1 MRFREERGNGREGRK
16 SGKKCCRHCRKRH
29 PRRHKLV
36 VSGTSATRRAFA
48 FRARTAVGA
57 GAMRIVSEAVSD
69 ARGAKRARVD
79 AADGATAST
88 PPCISVLMPCRNAM
102 PWLPDCVASVLAQE
116 GLESDGGLE
125 LIVVD
130 DSSTDGSREWLRDL
144 AAALA
149 EADAGRA
156 SDVSDAPPPFDD
168 ARSNRLDPKQGERPL
183 TRPPVES
190 RAEEEEEEKPR
201 REATRKA
208 SSPFPR
214 DRLETWEKE
223 KFAPLRV
230 LDVAAR
236 RAPGNALRVLT
247 VEAFGPSGQGLA
259 LNLAY
264 RHARAPLIGEME
276 SDDLRPPRCFLELK
290 QALEANKTW
299 DGATSRVS
307 LIGWDR
313 PGMSRWIEW
322 QNAQISP
329 HEMAT
334 GRFLEIPALRGS
346 GLFRRSAME
355 RVAAEEEEEDENG
368 GEDDEKQKQKEKA
381 EPSRPY
387 RDLWLVDGRVRD
399 CAHDGDPDY
408 ARVGRTTHRPAGWW
422 PVDADFWQRW
432 FAKGL
437 VAGKVPSAL
446 YFWRQYPAQSTR
458 THERCSL
465 ERLRKCKAHFL
476 VAKGGPARGKAV
488 QIWGTGE
495 TLAAWTRDLREAL
508 LSEWRREEKKDS
520 FGPPLFFSRSG
531 GEEERERLAAALV
544 RAVEYKPGAPV
555 SASALKKEDEASRVA
570 LETFRNLSGAGSEPP
585 REATL
590 AEPATTSESQKTSFT
605 PTRLFAFGMAKARS
619 KVARTFRGFD
629 ETSGEF
635 WFVA

>member
-1 MRFREERGNGREGRK
+1 M
-16 SGKKCCRHCRKRH
+16 
-29 PRRHKLV
+29 
-36 VSGTSATRRAFA
+36 
-48 FRARTAVGA
+48 
-57 GAMRIVSEAVSD
+57 EAS
-69 ARGAKRARVD
+69 
-79 AADGATAST
+79 
-88 PPCISVLMPCRNAM
+88 I
-102 PWLPDCVASVLAQE
+102 
-116 GLESDGGLE
+116 
-125 LIVVD
+125 
-130 DSSTDGSREWLRDL
+130 
-144 AAALA
+144 
-149 EADAGRA
+149 
-156 SDVSDAPPPFDD
+156 
-168 ARSNRLDPKQGERPL
+168 
-183 TRPPVES
+183 
-190 RAEEEEEEKPR
+190 
-201 REATRKA
+201 
-208 SSPFPR
+208 PFPP

-230 LDVAAR
+230 ADVAAR

-290 QALEANKTW
+290 QALEANETW

-313 PGMSRWIEW
+313 PGMRRWIEW

-329 HEMAT
+329 FEMAT

-355 RVAAEEEEEDENG
+355 RVAAEEEEDDENG

-399 CAHDGDPDY
+399 CAHEADPDF
-408 ARVGRTTHRPAGWW
+408 ARGGRPSSRPAGWW

-437 VAGKVPSAL
+437 VAGKVPAAL

-476 VAKGGPARGKAV
+476 VAKGGPARGAAV

-508 LSEWRREEKKDS
+508 RAEWRKETKAFPTGTPR
-520 FGPPLFFSRSG
+520 GTLLV
-531 GEEERERLAAALV
+531 GEDQAESLAAALV
-544 RAVEYKPGAPV
+544 RPVEYKPGAPV
-555 SASALKKEDEASRVA
+555 SAAALRVEDDASRGA
-570 LETFRNLSGAGSEPP
+570 LETFRNLSAAGSEPSP
-585 REATL
+585 RA
-590 AEPATTSESQKTSFT
+590 

>member
-1 MRFREERGNGREGRK
+1 MR
-16 SGKKCCRHCRKRH
+16 
-29 PRRHKLV
+29 
-36 VSGTSATRRAFA
+36 
-48 FRARTAVGA
+48 
-57 GAMRIVSEAVSD
+57 
-69 ARGAKRARVD
+69 
-79 AADGATAST
+79 
-88 PPCISVLMPCRNAM
+88 
-102 PWLPDCVASVLAQE
+102 
-116 GLESDGGLE
+116 
-125 LIVVD
+125 
-130 DSSTDGSREWLRDL
+130 
-144 AAALA
+144 
-149 EADAGRA
+149 
-156 SDVSDAPPPFDD
+156 
-168 ARSNRLDPKQGERPL
+168 
-183 TRPPVES
+183 
-190 RAEEEEEEKPR
+190 
-201 REATRKA
+201 
-208 SSPFPR
+208 
-214 DRLETWEKE
+214 
-223 KFAPLRV
+223 
-230 LDVAAR
+230 
-236 RAPGNALRVLT
+236 
-247 VEAFGPSGQGLA
+247 
-259 LNLAY
+259 
-264 RHARAPLIGEME
+264 
-276 SDDLRPPRCFLELK
+276 
-290 QALEANKTW
+290 
-299 DGATSRVS
+299 
-307 LIGWDR
+307 
-313 PGMSRWIEW
+313 RWIEW

-329 HEMAT
+329 FEMAT

-355 RVAAEEEEEDENG
+355 RVAAEEEEDDENG
-368 GEDDEKQKQKEKA
+368 GEDDEKQKQKQKEKA

-387 RDLWLVDGRVRD
+387 RDLWLVGGRVRD
-399 CAHDGDPDY
+399 CAHEADPDF
-408 ARVGRTTHRPAGWW
+408 ARGGRPSSRPAGWW

-437 VAGKVPSAL
+437 VAGKVPAAL

>member
-1 MRFREERGNGREGRK
+1 MG
-16 SGKKCCRHCRKRH
+16 
-29 PRRHKLV
+29 
-36 VSGTSATRRAFA
+36 ATHRAFA

-57 GAMRIVSEAVSD
+57 GAMRPASEAESD
-69 ARGAKRARVD
+69 APGAKRTRVD

-130 DSSTDGSREWLRDL
+130 DSSTDGSREWLRGL
-144 AAALA
+144 AAALE
-149 EADAGRA
+149 EADAERA
-156 SDVSDAPPPFDD
+156 STPLTTPPPNDE
-168 ARSNRLDPKQGERPL
+168 ARSNERGVS
-183 TRPPVES
+183 RRRHASSPPIVP
-190 RAEEEEEEKPR
+190 RVEEEEDVKTFLEK
-201 REATRKA
+201 T
-208 SSPFPR
+208 
-214 DRLETWEKE
+214 RLETWEKE

-230 LDVAAR
+230 AEVARR
-236 RAPGNALRVLT
+236 RAPGNALRVFA

-276 SDDLRPPRCFLELK
+276 SDDLRPPRCFFELK
-290 QALEANKTW
+290 RALEANEAW
-299 DGATSRVS
+299 DGATSRVR

-313 PGMSRWIEW
+313 PGMRRWIEW
-322 QNAQISP
+322 QNAQTSP
-329 HEMAT
+329 AEMAN

-346 GLFRRSAME
+346 GLFRRAAME
-355 RVAAEEEEEDENG
+355 RVAAEDDGDGDGDDGAAEGAKE
-368 GEDDEKQKQKEKA
+368 GET

-387 RDLWLVDGRVRD
+387 RDLWLVGGRVRD
-399 CAHDGDPDY
+399 CAHEADPDF
-408 ARVGRTTHRPAGWW
+408 ARGGRPSSRPAGWW

-437 VAGKVPSAL
+437 VAGKVPAAL

-476 VAKGGPARGKAV
+476 VAKGGPARGAAV

-508 LSEWRREEKKDS
+508 RAEWRKETKAFPTGTPR
-520 FGPPLFFSRSG
+520 GTLLV
-531 GEEERERLAAALV
+531 GEDQAESLAAALV
-544 RAVEYKPGAPV
+544 RPVEYKPGAPV
-555 SASALKKEDEASRVA
+555 SAAALRVEDDASRGA
-570 LETFRNLSGAGSEPP
+570 LETFRNLSAAGSETSP
-585 REATL
+585 RSPTRAESATFL
-590 AEPATTSESQKTSFT
+590 TTQTRRA

-629 ETSGEF
+629 EASGEF

>member
-1 MRFREERGNGREGRK
+1 MG
-16 SGKKCCRHCRKRH
+16 
-29 PRRHKLV
+29 
-36 VSGTSATRRAFA
+36 ATHRAFA

-57 GAMRIVSEAVSD
+57 GAMRPASEAESD
-69 ARGAKRARVD
+69 APGAKRTRVD

-130 DSSTDGSREWLRDL
+130 DSSTDGSREWLRGL
-144 AAALA
+144 AAALE
-149 EADAGRA
+149 EADAERA
-156 SDVSDAPPPFDD
+156 SSGSETPPPNDE
-168 ARSNRLDPKQGERPL
+168 ARSNERGVS
-183 TRPPVES
+183 RRRHASSPPVVP
-190 RAEEEEEEKPR
+190 RVEEEEDVKTFLEK
-201 REATRKA
+201 T
-208 SSPFPR
+208 
-214 DRLETWEKE
+214 RLETWEKE

-230 LDVAAR
+230 AEVARR
-236 RAPGNALRVLT
+236 RAPGNALRVFA

-276 SDDLRPPRCFLELK
+276 SDDLRPPRCFFELK
-290 QALEANKTW
+290 RALEANEAW
-299 DGATSRVS
+299 DGATSRVR

-313 PGMSRWIEW
+313 PGMRRWIEW
-322 QNAQISP
+322 QNAQTSP
-329 HEMAT
+329 AEMAN

-346 GLFRRSAME
+346 GLFRRAAME
-355 RVAAEEEEEDENG
+355 RVAAEDDGDGDGDDGAAEGAKE
-368 GEDDEKQKQKEKA
+368 GET

-387 RDLWLVDGRVRD
+387 RDLWLVGGRVRD
-399 CAHDGDPDY
+399 CAHEADPDF
-408 ARVGRTTHRPAGWW
+408 ARGGRPSSRPAGWW

-437 VAGKVPSAL
+437 VAGKVPAAL

-476 VAKGGPARGKAV
+476 VAKGGPARGAAV

-508 LSEWRREEKKDS
+508 RAEWRKETKAFPTGTPR
-520 FGPPLFFSRSG
+520 GTLLV
-531 GEEERERLAAALV
+531 GEDQAESLAAALV
-544 RAVEYKPGAPV
+544 RPVEYKPGAPV
-555 SASALKKEDEASRVA
+555 SAAALRVEDDASRGA
-570 LETFRNLSGAGSEPP
+570 LETFRNLSAAGSETSP
-585 REATL
+585 RSPTRAESATFL
-590 AEPATTSESQKTSFT
+590 TTQTRRA

-629 ETSGEF
+629 EASGEF

>member
-1 MRFREERGNGREGRK
+1 LG
-16 SGKKCCRHCRKRH
+16 
-29 PRRHKLV
+29 
-36 VSGTSATRRAFA
+36 ATHRAFA
-48 FRARTAVGA
+48 FRARTAVSA
-57 GAMRIVSEAVSD
+57 GAMRPASEAESD
-69 ARGAKRARVD
+69 APGAKRTRVD

-130 DSSTDGSREWLRDL
+130 DSSTDGSREWLRGL
-144 AAALA
+144 AAALE
-149 EADAGRA
+149 EADAERA
-156 SDVSDAPPPFDD
+156 STSETPPPNDE
-168 ARSNRLDPKQGERPL
+168 ARSNK
-183 TRPPVES
+183 
-190 RAEEEEEEKPR
+190 RAPR
-201 REATRKA
+201 RRRA
-208 SSPFPR
+208 SSPPVVPHVEEEDVKTFPP

-230 LDVAAR
+230 AEVARR
-236 RAPGNALRVLT
+236 RAPGNALRVFA

-276 SDDLRPPRCFLELK
+276 SDDLRPPRCFFELK
-290 QALEANKTW
+290 RALEANEAW
-299 DGATSRVS
+299 DGATSRVR

-313 PGMSRWIEW
+313 PGMRRWIEW
-322 QNAQISP
+322 QNAQTSP
-329 HEMAT
+329 AEMAN

-346 GLFRRSAME
+346 GLFRRAAME
-355 RVAAEEEEEDENG
+355 RVAAEDDGDGDGDGDDGAAEGAKE
-368 GEDDEKQKQKEKA
+368 GET

-387 RDLWLVDGRVRD
+387 RDLWLVGGRVRD
-399 CAHDGDPDY
+399 CAHEADPDF
-408 ARVGRTTHRPAGWW
+408 ARGGRPSSRPAGWW

-437 VAGKVPSAL
+437 VAGKVPAAL

-476 VAKGGPARGKAV
+476 VAKGGPARGAAV

-508 LSEWRREEKKDS
+508 RAEWRKETKAFPTGTPR
-520 FGPPLFFSRSG
+520 GTLLV
-531 GEEERERLAAALV
+531 GEDQAESLAAALV
-544 RAVEYKPGAPV
+544 RPVEYKPGAPV
-555 SASALKKEDEASRVA
+555 SAAALRVEDDASRGA
-570 LETFRNLSGAGSEPP
+570 LETFRNLSAAGSEPSP
-585 REATL
+585 RA
-590 AEPATTSESQKTSFT
+590 
-605 PTRLFAFGMAKARS
+605 PTRLFAFGLAKARS

>member
-1 MRFREERGNGREGRK
+1 MG
-16 SGKKCCRHCRKRH
+16 
-29 PRRHKLV
+29 
-36 VSGTSATRRAFA
+36 ATHRAFA

-57 GAMRIVSEAVSD
+57 GAMRPASEAESD
-69 ARGAKRARVD
+69 APGAKRTRVD

-130 DSSTDGSREWLRDL
+130 DSSTDGSREWLRGL
-144 AAALA
+144 AAALE
-149 EADAGRA
+149 EADAERA
-156 SDVSDAPPPFDD
+156 STSETPPPNDE
-168 ARSNRLDPKQGERPL
+168 ARSNK
-183 TRPPVES
+183 
-190 RAEEEEEEKPR
+190 RAPR
-201 REATRKA
+201 RRRA
-208 SSPFPR
+208 SSPPVVPHVEEEDVKTFPP

-230 LDVAAR
+230 AEVARR
-236 RAPGNALRVLT
+236 RAPGNALRVFA

-276 SDDLRPPRCFLELK
+276 SDDLRPPRCFFELK
-290 QALEANKTW
+290 RALEANEAW
-299 DGATSRVS
+299 DGATSRVR

-313 PGMSRWIEW
+313 PGMRRWIEW
-322 QNAQISP
+322 QNAQTTP
-329 HEMAT
+329 AEMAN

-346 GLFRRSAME
+346 GLFRRAAME
-355 RVAAEEEEEDENG
+355 RVAAEDDGDGDGDGDDGAAE
-368 GEDDEKQKQKEKA
+368 GEKEGET

-387 RDLWLVDGRVRD
+387 RDLWLVGGRVRD
-399 CAHDGDPDY
+399 CAHEADPDF
-408 ARVGRTTHRPAGWW
+408 ARGGRPWSRPAGWW

-437 VAGKVPSAL
+437 VAGKVPAAL

-476 VAKGGPARGKAV
+476 VAKGGPARGAAV

-508 LSEWRREEKKDS
+508 RAEWRKETKAFPTGTPR
-520 FGPPLFFSRSG
+520 GTLLV
-531 GEEERERLAAALV
+531 GEDQAESLAAALV
-544 RAVEYKPGAPV
+544 RPVEYKPGAPV
-555 SASALKKEDEASRVA
+555 SAAALRVEDEASRVA
-570 LETFRNLSGAGSEPP
+570 IETFRNLSAACSEPSREP
-585 REATL
+585 RV
-590 AEPATTSESQKTSFT
+590 AESATTTETRFA

-619 KVARTFRGFD
+619 KVAQTFRGFD
-629 ETSGEF
+629 ETSSEF

>member
-1 MRFREERGNGREGRK
+1 
-16 SGKKCCRHCRKRH
+16 
-29 PRRHKLV
+29 
-36 VSGTSATRRAFA
+36 
-48 FRARTAVGA
+48 
-57 GAMRIVSEAVSD
+57 
-69 ARGAKRARVD
+69 
-79 AADGATAST
+79 
-88 PPCISVLMPCRNAM
+88 
-102 PWLPDCVASVLAQE
+102 
-116 GLESDGGLE
+116 
-125 LIVVD
+125 
-130 DSSTDGSREWLRDL
+130 
-144 AAALA
+144 
-149 EADAGRA
+149 
-156 SDVSDAPPPFDD
+156 
-168 ARSNRLDPKQGERPL
+168 
-183 TRPPVES
+183 
-190 RAEEEEEEKPR
+190 
-201 REATRKA
+201 
-208 SSPFPR
+208 
-214 DRLETWEKE
+214 
-223 KFAPLRV
+223 
-230 LDVAAR
+230 
-236 RAPGNALRVLT
+236 
-247 VEAFGPSGQGLA
+247 
-259 LNLAY
+259 LAY

-290 QALEANKTW
+290 RALEANETW

-313 PGMSRWIEW
+313 PGMRRWIEW

-329 HEMAT
+329 FEMAT

-355 RVAAEEEEEDENG
+355 RVAAEEEEDDENG
-368 GEDDEKQKQKEKA
+368 GEDDEKQKQKQKA

>member
-1 MRFREERGNGREGRK
+1 MG
-16 SGKKCCRHCRKRH
+16 
-29 PRRHKLV
+29 
-36 VSGTSATRRAFA
+36 ATHRAFA

-57 GAMRIVSEAVSD
+57 GAMRPASEAESD
-69 ARGAKRARVD
+69 APGAKRTRVD

-130 DSSTDGSREWLRDL
+130 DSSTDGSREWLRGL
-144 AAALA
+144 AAALE
-149 EADAGRA
+149 EADAERA
-156 SDVSDAPPPFDD
+156 SSGSETPPPNDE
-168 ARSNRLDPKQGERPL
+168 ARSNERG
-183 TRPPVES
+183 VS
-190 RAEEEEEEKPR
+190 RR
-201 REATRKA
+201 RHA
-208 SSPFPR
+208 SSPPIVPR
-214 DRLETWEKE
+214 VEEEDVKTFLEKTRLETWEKE

-230 LDVAAR
+230 AEVARR
-236 RAPGNALRVLT
+236 RAPGNALRVFA

-276 SDDLRPPRCFLELK
+276 SDDLRPPRCFFELK
-290 QALEANKTW
+290 RALEANEAW
-299 DGATSRVS
+299 DCATSRVR

-313 PGMSRWIEW
+313 PGMRRWIEW
-322 QNAQISP
+322 QNAQTSP
-329 HEMAT
+329 AEMAN

-346 GLFRRSAME
+346 GLFRRAAME
-355 RVAAEEEEEDENG
+355 RVAAEDDGDGDGDGDDGAAEGAKE
-368 GEDDEKQKQKEKA
+368 GET

-387 RDLWLVDGRVRD
+387 RDLWLVGGRVRD
-399 CAHDGDPDY
+399 CAHEADPDF
-408 ARVGRTTHRPAGWW
+408 ARGGRPSSRPAGWW

-437 VAGKVPSAL
+437 VAGKVPAAL

-476 VAKGGPARGKAV
+476 VAKGGPARGAAV

-508 LSEWRREEKKDS
+508 RAEWRKETKAFPTGTPR
-520 FGPPLFFSRSG
+520 GTLLV
-531 GEEERERLAAALV
+531 GEDQAESLAAALV
-544 RAVEYKPGAPV
+544 RPVEYKPGAPV
-555 SASALKKEDEASRVA
+555 SAAALRVEDDASRGA
-570 LETFRNLSGAGSEPP
+570 LETFRNLSAAGSETSP
-585 REATL
+585 RSPTRAESATFL
-590 AEPATTSESQKTSFT
+590 TTQTRRA

-629 ETSGEF
+629 EASGEF

>member
-1 MRFREERGNGREGRK
+1 LG
-16 SGKKCCRHCRKRH
+16 
-29 PRRHKLV
+29 
-36 VSGTSATRRAFA
+36 ATHRAFA

-57 GAMRIVSEAVSD
+57 GAMRPASEAESD
-69 ARGAKRARVD
+69 APGAKRTRVD

-130 DSSTDGSREWLRDL
+130 DSSTDGSREWLRGL
-144 AAALA
+144 AAALE
-149 EADAGRA
+149 EADAERA
-156 SDVSDAPPPFDD
+156 SSGSETPPPNDE
-168 ARSNRLDPKQGERPL
+168 ARSNERGVS
-183 TRPPVES
+183 RRRHASSPPVVP
-190 RAEEEEEEKPR
+190 RVEEEEDVKTFLEK
-201 REATRKA
+201 T
-208 SSPFPR
+208 
-214 DRLETWEKE
+214 RLETWEKE

-230 LDVAAR
+230 AEVARR
-236 RAPGNALRVLT
+236 RAPGNALRVFA

-276 SDDLRPPRCFLELK
+276 SDDLRPPRCFFELK
-290 QALEANKTW
+290 RALEANEAW
-299 DGATSRVS
+299 DGATSRVR

-322 QNAQISP
+322 QNAQTSP
-329 HEMAT
+329 AEMAN

-346 GLFRRSAME
+346 GLFRRAAME
-355 RVAAEEEEEDENG
+355 RVAAEDDGDGDGDDGAAEGAKE
-368 GEDDEKQKQKEKA
+368 GET

-387 RDLWLVDGRVRD
+387 RDLWLVGGRVRD
-399 CAHDGDPDY
+399 CAHEADPDF
-408 ARVGRTTHRPAGWW
+408 ARGGRPSSRPAGWW

-437 VAGKVPSAL
+437 VAGKVPAAL

-476 VAKGGPARGKAV
+476 VAKGGPARGAAV

-508 LSEWRREEKKDS
+508 RAEWRKETKAFPTGTPR
-520 FGPPLFFSRSG
+520 GTLLV
-531 GEEERERLAAALV
+531 GEDQAESLAAALV
-544 RAVEYKPGAPV
+544 RPVEYKPGAPV
-555 SASALKKEDEASRVA
+555 SAAALRVEDDASRGA
-570 LETFRNLSGAGSEPP
+570 LETFRNLSAAGSETSP
-585 REATL
+585 RSPTRAESATFL
-590 AEPATTSESQKTSFT
+590 TTQTRRA

-629 ETSGEF
+629 EASGEF

>member
-1 MRFREERGNGREGRK
+1 LG
-16 SGKKCCRHCRKRH
+16 
-29 PRRHKLV
+29 
-36 VSGTSATRRAFA
+36 ATHRAFA

-57 GAMRIVSEAVSD
+57 GAMRPASEAESD
-69 ARGAKRARVD
+69 APGAKRTRVD

-130 DSSTDGSREWLRDL
+130 DSSTDGSREWLRGL
-144 AAALA
+144 AAALE
-149 EADAGRA
+149 EADAERA
-156 SDVSDAPPPFDD
+156 SSGSETPPPNDE
-168 ARSNRLDPKQGERPL
+168 ARSNERGVS
-183 TRPPVES
+183 RRRHASSPPIVP
-190 RAEEEEEEKPR
+190 RVEEEEDVKTFLEK
-201 REATRKA
+201 T
-208 SSPFPR
+208 
-214 DRLETWEKE
+214 RLETWEKE

-230 LDVAAR
+230 AEVARR
-236 RAPGNALRVLT
+236 RAPGNALRVFA

-276 SDDLRPPRCFLELK
+276 SDDLRPPRCFFELK
-290 QALEANKTW
+290 RALEANEAW
-299 DGATSRVS
+299 DGATSRVR

-313 PGMSRWIEW
+313 PGMRRWIEW
-322 QNAQISP
+322 QNAQTSP
-329 HEMAT
+329 AEMAN

-346 GLFRRSAME
+346 GLFRRAAME
-355 RVAAEEEEEDENG
+355 RVAAEDGDDGAAEGAKE
-368 GEDDEKQKQKEKA
+368 GET

-387 RDLWLVDGRVRD
+387 RDLWLVGGRVRD
-399 CAHDGDPDY
+399 CAHEADPDF
-408 ARVGRTTHRPAGWW
+408 ARGGRPSSRPAGWW

-437 VAGKVPSAL
+437 VAGKVPAAL

-476 VAKGGPARGKAV
+476 VAKGGPARGAAV

-508 LSEWRREEKKDS
+508 RAEWRKETKAFPTGTPR
-520 FGPPLFFSRSG
+520 GTLLV
-531 GEEERERLAAALV
+531 GEDQAESLAAALV
-544 RAVEYKPGAPV
+544 RPVEYKPGAPV
-555 SASALKKEDEASRVA
+555 SAAALRVEDDASRGA
-570 LETFRNLSGAGSEPP
+570 LETFRNLSAAGSETSP
-585 REATL
+585 RSPTRAESATFL
-590 AEPATTSESQKTSFT
+590 TTQTRRA

-629 ETSGEF
+629 EASGEF

>member
-1 MRFREERGNGREGRK
+1 M
-16 SGKKCCRHCRKRH
+16 
-29 PRRHKLV
+29 
-36 VSGTSATRRAFA
+36 
-48 FRARTAVGA
+48 
-57 GAMRIVSEAVSD
+57 
-69 ARGAKRARVD
+69 D
-79 AADGATAST
+79 AADRATAST
-88 PPCISVLMPCRNAM
+88 PCISVLMPCRNAM
-102 PWLPDCVASVLAQE
+102 PWLPDCVASILAQE

-130 DSSTDGSREWLRDL
+130 DSSTDGSREWLRGL
-144 AAALA
+144 AVALA
-149 EADAGRA
+149 EADAGA
-156 SDVSDAPPPFDD
+156 STSDARPQPAD
-168 ARSNRLDPKQGERPL
+168 ARSDERGAPH
-183 TRPPVES
+183 RRRASSPPVE
-190 RAEEEEEEKPR
+190 RVEEAES
-201 REATRKA
+201 A
-208 SSPFPR
+208 SMEGSIPFPP

-230 LDVAAR
+230 AEVARR
-236 RAPGNALRVLT
+236 RAPGNALRVLA

-276 SDDLRPPRCFLELK
+276 SDDLRPPRCFFELK
-290 QALEANKTW
+290 RALEANKEW
-299 DGATSRVS
+299 DGATSCVR

-313 PGMSRWIEW
+313 PGMKRWIEW
-322 QNAQISP
+322 QNAQMSP
-329 HEMAT
+329 AEMAN

-355 RVAAEEEEEDENG
+355 RVAAEDDDDERRRGREEGDGENAKRG
-368 GEDDEKQKQKEKA
+368 DDEKETPPGPA
-381 EPSRPY
+381 RPY

-399 CAHDGDPDY
+399 CAHEADPDY
-408 ARVGRTTHRPAGWW
+408 ARGSRKTRRPAGWW

-437 VAGKVPSAL
+437 VAGKVAPAL

-476 VAKGGPARGKAV
+476 VAKGGPARGAAV

-508 LSEWRREEKKDS
+508 RAEWRKEET
-520 FGPPLFFSRSG
+520 FFSV
-531 GEEERERLAAALV
+531 GEEETERAAAALV
-544 RAVEYKPGAPV
+544 RPVEYKPGAPV
-555 SASALKKEDEASRVA
+555 SAGALRVEDEASRVA
-570 LETFRNLSGAGSEPP
+570 LETFRNLCSAGSEPSRAP
-585 REATL
+585 RVAK
-590 AEPATTSESQKTSFT
+590 PGMTTTTKRA

-629 ETSGEF
+629 EASGEF

>member
-1 MRFREERGNGREGRK
+1 LG
-16 SGKKCCRHCRKRH
+16 
-29 PRRHKLV
+29 
-36 VSGTSATRRAFA
+36 ATHRAFA
-48 FRARTAVGA
+48 FRARTAVSA
-57 GAMRIVSEAVSD
+57 GAMRPASEAESD
-69 ARGAKRARVD
+69 APGAKRTRVD

-130 DSSTDGSREWLRDL
+130 DSSTDGSREWLRGL
-144 AAALA
+144 AAALE
-149 EADAGRA
+149 EADAERA
-156 SDVSDAPPPFDD
+156 STSETPPPNDE
-168 ARSNRLDPKQGERPL
+168 ARSNK
-183 TRPPVES
+183 
-190 RAEEEEEEKPR
+190 RAPR
-201 REATRKA
+201 RRRA
-208 SSPFPR
+208 SSPPVVPHVEEEDVKTFPP

-230 LDVAAR
+230 AEVARR
-236 RAPGNALRVLT
+236 RAPGNALRVFA

-276 SDDLRPPRCFLELK
+276 SDDLRPPRCFFELK
-290 QALEANKTW
+290 RALEANEAW
-299 DGATSRVS
+299 DGATSRVR

-313 PGMSRWIEW
+313 PGMRRWIEW
-322 QNAQISP
+322 QNAQTSP
-329 HEMAT
+329 AEMAN

-346 GLFRRSAME
+346 GLFRRAAME
-355 RVAAEEEEEDENG
+355 RVAAEDDGDGDGDGDDGAAEGAKE
-368 GEDDEKQKQKEKA
+368 GET

-387 RDLWLVDGRVRD
+387 RDLWLVGGRVRD
-399 CAHDGDPDY
+399 CAHEADPDF
-408 ARVGRTTHRPAGWW
+408 ARGGRPSSRPAGWW

-437 VAGKVPSAL
+437 VAGKVPAAL

-476 VAKGGPARGKAV
+476 VAKGGPARGAAV

-508 LSEWRREEKKDS
+508 RAEWRKETKAFPTGTPR
-520 FGPPLFFSRSG
+520 GTLLV
-531 GEEERERLAAALV
+531 GEDQAESLAAALV
-544 RAVEYKPGAPV
+544 RPVEYKPGAPV
-555 SASALKKEDEASRVA
+555 SAAALRVEDDASRGA
-570 LETFRNLSGAGSEPP
+570 LETFRNLSAAGSEPSP
-585 REATL
+585 RA
-590 AEPATTSESQKTSFT
+590 

-629 ETSGEF
+629 EASGEF

>member
-1 MRFREERGNGREGRK
+1 MG
-16 SGKKCCRHCRKRH
+16 
-29 PRRHKLV
+29 
-36 VSGTSATRRAFA
+36 ATHRAFA

-57 GAMRIVSEAVSD
+57 GAMRPASEAESD
-69 ARGAKRARVD
+69 APGAKRTRVD

-130 DSSTDGSREWLRDL
+130 DSSTDGSREWLRGL
-144 AAALA
+144 AAALE
-149 EADAGRA
+149 EADAERA
-156 SDVSDAPPPFDD
+156 SSGSETPPPNDE
-168 ARSNRLDPKQGERPL
+168 ARSNERG
-183 TRPPVES
+183 VS
-190 RAEEEEEEKPR
+190 RR
-201 REATRKA
+201 RHA
-208 SSPFPR
+208 SSPPVVPEDVEEEDVKTFLEKT
-214 DRLETWEKE
+214 RLETWEKE

-230 LDVAAR
+230 AEVARR
-236 RAPGNALRVLT
+236 RAPGNALRVFA

-276 SDDLRPPRCFLELK
+276 SDDLRPPRCFFELK
-290 QALEANKTW
+290 RALEANEAW
-299 DGATSRVS
+299 DGATSRVR

-313 PGMSRWIEW
+313 PGMRRWIEW
-322 QNAQISP
+322 QNAQTSP
-329 HEMAT
+329 AEMAN

-346 GLFRRSAME
+346 GLFRRAAME
-355 RVAAEEEEEDENG
+355 RVAAEDDGDGDGDDGAAEGAKE
-368 GEDDEKQKQKEKA
+368 GET

-387 RDLWLVDGRVRD
+387 RDLWLVGGRVRD
-399 CAHDGDPDY
+399 CAHEADPDF
-408 ARVGRTTHRPAGWW
+408 ARGGRPSSRPAGWW

-437 VAGKVPSAL
+437 VAGKVPAAL

-476 VAKGGPARGKAV
+476 VAKGGPARGAAV

-508 LSEWRREEKKDS
+508 RAEWRKETKAFPTGTPR
-520 FGPPLFFSRSG
+520 GTLLV
-531 GEEERERLAAALV
+531 GEDQAESLAAALV
-544 RAVEYKPGAPV
+544 RPVEYKPGAPV
-555 SASALKKEDEASRVA
+555 SAAALRVEDDASRGA
-570 LETFRNLSGAGSEPP
+570 LETFRNLSAAGSETSP
-585 REATL
+585 RSPTRAESATFL
-590 AEPATTSESQKTSFT
+590 TTQTRRA

-629 ETSGEF
+629 EASGEF

>member
-1 MRFREERGNGREGRK
+1 MG
-16 SGKKCCRHCRKRH
+16 
-29 PRRHKLV
+29 
-36 VSGTSATRRAFA
+36 ATHRAFA
-48 FRARTAVGA
+48 FRARTAVSA
-57 GAMRIVSEAVSD
+57 GAMRPASEAESD
-69 ARGAKRARVD
+69 APGAKRTRVD

-130 DSSTDGSREWLRDL
+130 DSSTDGSREWLRGL
-144 AAALA
+144 AAALE
-149 EADAGRA
+149 EADAERA
-156 SDVSDAPPPFDD
+156 STSETPPPNDE
-168 ARSNRLDPKQGERPL
+168 ARSNK
-183 TRPPVES
+183 
-190 RAEEEEEEKPR
+190 RAPR
-201 REATRKA
+201 RRRA
-208 SSPFPR
+208 SSPPVVPHVEEEDVKTFPP

-230 LDVAAR
+230 AEVARR
-236 RAPGNALRVLT
+236 RAPGNALRVFA

-276 SDDLRPPRCFLELK
+276 SDDLRPPRCFFELK
-290 QALEANKTW
+290 RALEANEAW
-299 DGATSRVS
+299 DGATSRVR

-313 PGMSRWIEW
+313 PGMRRWIEW
-322 QNAQISP
+322 QNAQTSP
-329 HEMAT
+329 AEMAN

-346 GLFRRSAME
+346 GLFRRAAME
-355 RVAAEEEEEDENG
+355 RVAAEDDGDGDGDGDDGAAE
-368 GEDDEKQKQKEKA
+368 GEKEGET

-387 RDLWLVDGRVRD
+387 RDLWLVGGRVRD
-399 CAHDGDPDY
+399 CAHEADPDF
-408 ARVGRTTHRPAGWW
+408 ARGGRPWSRPAGWW

-437 VAGKVPSAL
+437 VAGKVPAAL

-476 VAKGGPARGKAV
+476 VAKGGPARGAAV

-508 LSEWRREEKKDS
+508 RAEWRKETKAFRTGTPRGTLLVGKDQAES
-520 FGPPLFFSRSG
+520 
-531 GEEERERLAAALV
+531 LAAALV
-544 RAVEYKPGAPV
+544 RPVEYKPGAPV
-555 SASALKKEDEASRVA
+555 SAAALRVEDDASRGA
-570 LETFRNLSGAGSEPP
+570 LETFRNLSAAGSETSP
-585 REATL
+585 RSPTRAESATFL
-590 AEPATTSESQKTSFT
+590 TTQTRRA

-629 ETSGEF
+629 EASGEF

>member
-1 MRFREERGNGREGRK
+1 MEMRFASSKRLYNFFTKSTLLEEPLCE
-16 SGKKCCRHCRKRH
+16 
-29 PRRHKLV
+29 P
-36 VSGTSATRRAFA
+36 TSPALGATHRAFA

-57 GAMRIVSEAVSD
+57 GAMRPASEAESD
-69 ARGAKRARVD
+69 APGAKRTRVD

-130 DSSTDGSREWLRDL
+130 DSSTDGSREWLRGL
-144 AAALA
+144 AAALD
-149 EADAGRA
+149 EADAERA
-156 SDVSDAPPPFDD
+156 STSDARPPSDD
-168 ARSNRLDPKQGERPL
+168 ARSNERVPQ
-183 TRPPVES
+183 RRRASSPPVVP
-190 RAEEEEEEKPR
+190 RVEEEEAEEA
-201 REATRKA
+201 REPTT
-208 SSPFPR
+208 SPDSIPFPP

-230 LDVAAR
+230 AEVARR
-236 RAPGNALRVLT
+236 RAPGNALRVFA

-276 SDDLRPPRCFLELK
+276 SDDLRPPRCFFELK
-290 QALEANKTW
+290 RALEANEAW
-299 DGATSRVS
+299 DGATSRVR

-313 PGMSRWIEW
+313 PGMRRWIEW

-329 HEMAT
+329 AEMAN

-355 RVAAEEEEEDENG
+355 RVAAEDDDDERRRGREEGDGENAKRG
-368 GEDDEKQKQKEKA
+368 DDEKETPPGPA
-381 EPSRPY
+381 RPY

-408 ARVGRTTHRPAGWW
+408 VRVGRTTHRPAGWW

-476 VAKGGPARGKAV
+476 VAKGGPARGAAV

-508 LSEWRREEKKDS
+508 RAEWRKETKAFPTGTPR
-520 FGPPLFFSRSG
+520 GTLLV
-531 GEEERERLAAALV
+531 GEDQAESLAAALV
-544 RAVEYKPGAPV
+544 RPVEYKPGAPV
-555 SASALKKEDEASRVA
+555 SAAALRVEDDASRGA
-570 LETFRNLSGAGSEPP
+570 LETFRNLSAAGSEPSP
-585 REATL
+585 RA
-590 AEPATTSESQKTSFT
+590 

-629 ETSGEF
+629 EASGEF

>member
-1 MRFREERGNGREGRK
+1 MG
-16 SGKKCCRHCRKRH
+16 
-29 PRRHKLV
+29 
-36 VSGTSATRRAFA
+36 ATHRAFA

-57 GAMRIVSEAVSD
+57 GAMRPASEAESD
-69 ARGAKRARVD
+69 APGAKRTRVD

-130 DSSTDGSREWLRDL
+130 DSSTDGSREWLRGL
-144 AAALA
+144 AAALE
-149 EADAGRA
+149 EADAERA
-156 SDVSDAPPPFDD
+156 STNASTPPPNDE
-168 ARSNRLDPKQGERPL
+168 ARSNERGVS
-183 TRPPVES
+183 RRRHASSPPIVP
-190 RAEEEEEEKPR
+190 RVEEEEDVKTFLEK
-201 REATRKA
+201 T
-208 SSPFPR
+208 
-214 DRLETWEKE
+214 RLETWEKE

-230 LDVAAR
+230 AEVARR
-236 RAPGNALRVLT
+236 RAPGNALRVFA

-276 SDDLRPPRCFLELK
+276 SDDLRPPRCFFELK
-290 QALEANKTW
+290 RALEANEAW
-299 DGATSRVS
+299 DGATSRVR

-313 PGMSRWIEW
+313 PGMRRWIEW
-322 QNAQISP
+322 QNAQTSP
-329 HEMAT
+329 AEMAN

-346 GLFRRSAME
+346 GLFRRAAME
-355 RVAAEEEEEDENG
+355 RVAAEDDGDGDGDDGAAEGAKE
-368 GEDDEKQKQKEKA
+368 GET

-387 RDLWLVDGRVRD
+387 RDLWLVGGRVRD
-399 CAHDGDPDY
+399 CAHEADPDF
-408 ARVGRTTHRPAGWW
+408 ARGGRPSSRPAGWW

-476 VAKGGPARGKAV
+476 VAKGGPARGAAV

-508 LSEWRREEKKDS
+508 RAEWRKETKAFPTGTPR
-520 FGPPLFFSRSG
+520 GTLLV
-531 GEEERERLAAALV
+531 GEDQAESLAAALV
-544 RAVEYKPGAPV
+544 RPVEYKPGAPV
-555 SASALKKEDEASRVA
+555 SAAALRVEDDASRGA
-570 LETFRNLSGAGSEPP
+570 LETFRNLSAAGSETSP
-585 REATL
+585 RSPTRAESATFL
-590 AEPATTSESQKTSFT
+590 TTQTRRA

-629 ETSGEF
+629 EASGEF

>member
-1 MRFREERGNGREGRK
+1 LG
-16 SGKKCCRHCRKRH
+16 
-29 PRRHKLV
+29 
-36 VSGTSATRRAFA
+36 ATHRAFA

-57 GAMRIVSEAVSD
+57 GAMRPASEAESD
-69 ARGAKRARVD
+69 APGAKRTRVD

-130 DSSTDGSREWLRDL
+130 DSSTDGSREWLRGL
-144 AAALA
+144 AAALE
-149 EADAGRA
+149 EADAERA
-156 SDVSDAPPPFDD
+156 SSGSETPPPNDE
-168 ARSNRLDPKQGERPL
+168 ARSNERGVS
-183 TRPPVES
+183 RRRHASSPPVVP
-190 RAEEEEEEKPR
+190 RVEEEEDVKTFLEK
-201 REATRKA
+201 T
-208 SSPFPR
+208 
-214 DRLETWEKE
+214 RLETWEKE

-230 LDVAAR
+230 AEVARR
-236 RAPGNALRVLT
+236 RAPGNALRVFA

-276 SDDLRPPRCFLELK
+276 SDDLRPPRCFFELK
-290 QALEANKTW
+290 RALEANEAW
-299 DGATSRVS
+299 DGATSRVR

-313 PGMSRWIEW
+313 PGMRRWIEW
-322 QNAQISP
+322 QNAQTSP
-329 HEMAT
+329 AEMAN

-346 GLFRRSAME
+346 GLFRRAAME
-355 RVAAEEEEEDENG
+355 RVAAEDDGDGDGDDGAAEGAKE
-368 GEDDEKQKQKEKA
+368 GET

-387 RDLWLVDGRVRD
+387 RDLWLVGGRVRD
-399 CAHDGDPDY
+399 CAHEADPDF
-408 ARVGRTTHRPAGWW
+408 ARGGRPSSRPAGWW

-437 VAGKVPSAL
+437 VAGKVPAAL

-476 VAKGGPARGKAV
+476 VAKGGPARGAAV

-508 LSEWRREEKKDS
+508 RAEWRKETKAFPTGTPR
-520 FGPPLFFSRSG
+520 GTLLV
-531 GEEERERLAAALV
+531 GEDQAESLAAALV
-544 RAVEYKPGAPV
+544 RPVEYKPGAPV
-555 SASALKKEDEASRVA
+555 SAAALRVEDDASHGA
-570 LETFRNLSGAGSEPP
+570 LETFRNLSAAGSETSP
-585 REATL
+585 RSPTRAESATFL
-590 AEPATTSESQKTSFT
+590 TTQTRRA

-629 ETSGEF
+629 EASGEF

>member
-1 MRFREERGNGREGRK
+1 MG
-16 SGKKCCRHCRKRH
+16 
-29 PRRHKLV
+29 
-36 VSGTSATRRAFA
+36 ATHRAFA
-48 FRARTAVGA
+48 FRARTAVSA
-57 GAMRIVSEAVSD
+57 GAMRPASEAESD
-69 ARGAKRARVD
+69 APGAKRTRVD

-130 DSSTDGSREWLRDL
+130 DSSTDGSREWLRGL
-144 AAALA
+144 AAALE
-149 EADAGRA
+149 EADAERA
-156 SDVSDAPPPFDD
+156 STSETPPPNDE
-168 ARSNRLDPKQGERPL
+168 ARSNK
-183 TRPPVES
+183 
-190 RAEEEEEEKPR
+190 RAPR
-201 REATRKA
+201 RRRA
-208 SSPFPR
+208 SSPPVVPHVEEEDVKTFPP

-230 LDVAAR
+230 AEVARR
-236 RAPGNALRVLT
+236 RAPGNALRVLA

-276 SDDLRPPRCFLELK
+276 SDDLRPPRCFFELK
-290 QALEANKTW
+290 RALEANEAW
-299 DGATSRVS
+299 DGATSRVR

-313 PGMSRWIEW
+313 PGMRRWIEW
-322 QNAQISP
+322 QNAQTSP
-329 HEMAT
+329 AEMAN

-346 GLFRRSAME
+346 GLFRRAAME
-355 RVAAEEEEEDENG
+355 RVAAEDDGDGDGDGDDGAAE
-368 GEDDEKQKQKEKA
+368 GEKEGET

-387 RDLWLVDGRVRD
+387 RDLWLVGGRVRD
-399 CAHDGDPDY
+399 CAHEADPDF
-408 ARVGRTTHRPAGWW
+408 ARGGRPSSRPAGWW

-437 VAGKVPSAL
+437 VAGKVPAAL

-476 VAKGGPARGKAV
+476 VAKGGPARGAAV

-508 LSEWRREEKKDS
+508 RAEWRKETKAFPTGTPRGTLLVGKDQAES
-520 FGPPLFFSRSG
+520 
-531 GEEERERLAAALV
+531 LAAALV
-544 RAVEYKPGAPV
+544 RPVEYKPGAPV
-555 SASALKKEDEASRVA
+555 SAAALRVEDDASRGA
-570 LETFRNLSGAGSEPP
+570 LETFRNLSAAGSEPSP
-585 REATL
+585 RA
-590 AEPATTSESQKTSFT
+590 

-629 ETSGEF
+629 EASGEF

>member
-1 MRFREERGNGREGRK
+1 MG
-16 SGKKCCRHCRKRH
+16 
-29 PRRHKLV
+29 
-36 VSGTSATRRAFA
+36 ATHRAFA

-57 GAMRIVSEAVSD
+57 GAMRPASEAESD
-69 ARGAKRARVD
+69 APGAKRTRVD

-130 DSSTDGSREWLRDL
+130 DSSTDGSREWLRGL
-144 AAALA
+144 AAALE
-149 EADAGRA
+149 EADAERA
-156 SDVSDAPPPFDD
+156 SSGSETPPPNDE
-168 ARSNRLDPKQGERPL
+168 ARSNERGVS
-183 TRPPVES
+183 RRRHASSPPIVP
-190 RAEEEEEEKPR
+190 RVEEEEDVKTFLEK
-201 REATRKA
+201 T
-208 SSPFPR
+208 
-214 DRLETWEKE
+214 RLETWEKE

-230 LDVAAR
+230 AEVARR
-236 RAPGNALRVLT
+236 RAPGNALRVFA

-276 SDDLRPPRCFLELK
+276 SDDLRPPRCFFELK
-290 QALEANKTW
+290 RALEANEAW
-299 DGATSRVS
+299 DGATSRVR

-313 PGMSRWIEW
+313 PGMRRWIEW
-322 QNAQISP
+322 QNAQTSP
-329 HEMAT
+329 AEMAN

-346 GLFRRSAME
+346 GLFRRAAME
-355 RVAAEEEEEDENG
+355 RVAAEDGDDGAAEGAKE
-368 GEDDEKQKQKEKA
+368 GET

-387 RDLWLVDGRVRD
+387 RDLWLVGGRVRD
-399 CAHDGDPDY
+399 CAHEADPDF
-408 ARVGRTTHRPAGWW
+408 ARGGRPSSRPAGWW

-437 VAGKVPSAL
+437 VAGKVPAAL

-476 VAKGGPARGKAV
+476 VAKGGPARGAAV

-508 LSEWRREEKKDS
+508 RAEWRKETKAFPTGTPR
-520 FGPPLFFSRSG
+520 GTLLV
-531 GEEERERLAAALV
+531 GEDQAESLAAALV
-544 RAVEYKPGAPV
+544 RPVEYKPGAPV
-555 SASALKKEDEASRVA
+555 SAAALRVEDDASRGA
-570 LETFRNLSGAGSEPP
+570 LETFRNLSAAGSETSP
-585 REATL
+585 RSPTRAESATFL
-590 AEPATTSESQKTSFT
+590 TTQTRRA

-629 ETSGEF
+629 EASGEF

>member
-1 MRFREERGNGREGRK
+1 MR
-16 SGKKCCRHCRKRH
+16 
-29 PRRHKLV
+29 P
-36 VSGTSATRRAFA
+36 A
-48 FRARTAVGA
+48 
-57 GAMRIVSEAVSD
+57 SEAASD
-69 ARGAKRARVD
+69 APGAKRTRVD
-79 AADGATAST
+79 AADRATAST
-88 PPCISVLMPCRNAM
+88 PCISVLMPCRNAM
-102 PWLPDCVASVLAQE
+102 PWLPDCVASILAQE

-130 DSSTDGSREWLRDL
+130 DSSTDGSREWLRGL
-144 AAALA
+144 AVALA
-149 EADAGRA
+149 EADAGA
-156 SDVSDAPPPFDD
+156 STSDARPQPAD
-168 ARSNRLDPKQGERPL
+168 ARSDERGAPH
-183 TRPPVES
+183 RRRASSPPVE
-190 RAEEEEEEKPR
+190 RVEEAES
-201 REATRKA
+201 A
-208 SSPFPR
+208 SMEGSIPFPP

-230 LDVAAR
+230 AEVARR
-236 RAPGNALRVLT
+236 RAPGNALRVLA

-276 SDDLRPPRCFLELK
+276 SDDLRPPRCFFELK
-290 QALEANKTW
+290 RALEANKEW
-299 DGATSRVS
+299 DGATSCVR

-313 PGMSRWIEW
+313 PGMKRWIEW
-322 QNAQISP
+322 QNAQMSP
-329 HEMAT
+329 AEMAN

-346 GLFRRSAME
+346 GLFRRAAME
-355 RVAAEEEEEDENG
+355 RVAAEDDGDGDGDGDDGAAEGAKE
-368 GEDDEKQKQKEKA
+368 GET

-399 CAHDGDPDY
+399 CAHEADPDF
-408 ARVGRTTHRPAGWW
+408 ARGGRPSSRPAGWW

-437 VAGKVPSAL
+437 VAGKVAQAL

-476 VAKGGPARGKAV
+476 VAKGGPARGAAV

-508 LSEWRREEKKDS
+508 RAEWRKETKAFPTGTPR
-520 FGPPLFFSRSG
+520 GTLLV
-531 GEEERERLAAALV
+531 GEDRAESLAAALV
-544 RAVEYKPGAPV
+544 RPVEYKPGAPV
-555 SASALKKEDEASRVA
+555 SAAALRVEDDASRGA
-570 LETFRNLSGAGSEPP
+570 LETFRNLSAAGSETSP
-585 REATL
+585 RSPTRAESATFL
-590 AEPATTSESQKTSFT
+590 TTQTRRA

-629 ETSGEF
+629 EASGEF

>member
-1 MRFREERGNGREGRK
+1 MG
-16 SGKKCCRHCRKRH
+16 
-29 PRRHKLV
+29 
-36 VSGTSATRRAFA
+36 ATHRAFA
-48 FRARTAVGA
+48 FRARTAVSA
-57 GAMRIVSEAVSD
+57 GAMRPASEAESD
-69 ARGAKRARVD
+69 APGAKRTRVD

-130 DSSTDGSREWLRDL
+130 DTSTDGSREWLCGL

-156 SDVSDAPPPFDD
+156 PTSDARPQLDA
-168 ARSNRLDPKQGERPL
+168 ARSNER
-183 TRPPVES
+183 EEAAE
-190 RAEEEEEEKPR
+190 RASM
-201 REATRKA
+201 EA
-208 SSPFPR
+208 SIPFPP

-223 KFAPLRV
+223 KFAPLG
-230 LDVAAR
+230 VAEVARR
-236 RAPGNALRVLT
+236 RAPGNTLRVLT
-247 VEAFGPSGQGLA
+247 VKAIGPSGQGLA

-264 RHARAPLIGEME
+264 RHARASLIGEME
-276 SDDLRPPRCFLELK
+276 SDDLRPPRCFFELK
-290 QALEANKTW
+290 RVLEANEGW
-299 DGATSRVS
+299 DGATSCVR
-307 LIGWDR
+307 LIGWNR
-313 PGMSRWIEW
+313 PGMKRWIEW
-322 QNAQISP
+322 QNAQMSP
-329 HEMAT
+329 AEMAN

-355 RVAAEEEEEDENG
+355 RIAAEDDDGERRGGRDARETSRENAEKGDDEN
-368 GEDDEKQKQKEKA
+368 DEHETEGPA
-381 EPSRPY
+381 RPY

-399 CAHDGDPDY
+399 CAHEADPDY
-408 ARVGRTTHRPAGWW
+408 ARGDRRTRRPAGWW

-437 VAGKVPSAL
+437 VAGKVAQAL

-476 VAKGGPARGKAV
+476 VAKGGPARGAAV
-488 QIWGTGE
+488 QVWGTGQ

-508 LSEWRREEKKDS
+508 RAEWREEAEARGARRALS
-520 FGPPLFFSRSG
+520 VSV
-531 GEEERERLAAALV
+531 GEEESERLAAAMV
-544 RAVEYKPGAPV
+544 RPVEYKPGAPV
-555 SASALKKEDEASRVA
+555 SAAALRVEDDASRGA
-570 LETFRNLSGAGSEPP
+570 LETFRNLSAAGSETSP
-585 REATL
+585 RSPTRAESATFL
-590 AEPATTSESQKTSFT
+590 TTQTRRA

-629 ETSGEF
+629 EASGEF

>member
-1 MRFREERGNGREGRK
+1 MPKEPLCEPSPTRDATSCGL
-16 SGKKCCRHCRKRH
+16 RH
-29 PRRHKLV
+29 L
-36 VSGTSATRRAFA
+36 GATHRAFA

-57 GAMRIVSEAVSD
+57 GAMRPASEAESD
-69 ARGAKRARVD
+69 APGAKRTRVD

-130 DSSTDGSREWLRDL
+130 DSSTDGSREWLRGL
-144 AAALA
+144 AAALE
-149 EADAGRA
+149 EADAERA
-156 SDVSDAPPPFDD
+156 STSDARPPSDD
-168 ARSNRLDPKQGERPL
+168 ARSNKRAPR
-183 TRPPVES
+183 RRRASSPPVVP
-190 RAEEEEEEKPR
+190 RVEEEEEE
-201 REATRKA
+201 ETEEN
-208 SSPFPR
+208 PFPP

-230 LDVAAR
+230 AEVARR
-236 RAPGNALRVLT
+236 RAPGNALRVFA

-276 SDDLRPPRCFLELK
+276 SDDLRPPRCFFELK
-290 QALEANKTW
+290 RALEANEAW
-299 DGATSRVS
+299 DGATSRVR

-313 PGMSRWIEW
+313 PGMRRWIEW
-322 QNAQISP
+322 QNAQTTP
-329 HEMAT
+329 AEMAN

-346 GLFRRSAME
+346 GLFRRAAME
-355 RVAAEEEEEDENG
+355 RVAAEDG
-368 GEDDEKQKQKEKA
+368 DDGDGYPGKGAKQGET

-387 RDLWLVDGRVRD
+387 RDLWLVGGRVRD
-399 CAHDGDPDY
+399 CAHEADPDF
-408 ARVGRTTHRPAGWW
+408 ARGGRPWSRPAGWW

-437 VAGKVPSAL
+437 VAGKVPAAL

-476 VAKGGPARGKAV
+476 VAKGGPARGAAV

-508 LSEWRREEKKDS
+508 QAEWRKETPAFPKGTRR
-520 FGPPLFFSRSG
+520 LTILV
-531 GEEERERLAAALV
+531 GEDQWESLAEALV
-544 RAVEYKPGAPV
+544 RPVEYKPGAPV
-555 SASALKKEDEASRVA
+555 SAAALRVEDDASRLA
-570 LETFRNLSGAGSEPP
+570 LETFRNISAAGSEPSP
-585 REATL
+585 YAPTRAESMTL
-590 AEPATTSESQKTSFT
+590 LRTQTRRA

-629 ETSGEF
+629 EASGEF

>member
-1 MRFREERGNGREGRK
+1 MR
-16 SGKKCCRHCRKRH
+16 
-29 PRRHKLV
+29 P
-36 VSGTSATRRAFA
+36 A
-48 FRARTAVGA
+48 
-57 GAMRIVSEAVSD
+57 SEAASD
-69 ARGAKRARVD
+69 APGAKRTRVD
-79 AADGATAST
+79 AADRATAST
-88 PPCISVLMPCRNAM
+88 PCISVLMPCRNAM
-102 PWLPDCVASVLAQE
+102 PWLPDCVASILAQE

-130 DSSTDGSREWLRDL
+130 DSSTDGSREWLRGL
-144 AAALA
+144 AVALA
-149 EADAGRA
+149 EADAGA
-156 SDVSDAPPPFDD
+156 STSDARPQPAD
-168 ARSNRLDPKQGERPL
+168 ARSDERGAPH
-183 TRPPVES
+183 RRRASSPPVE
-190 RAEEEEEEKPR
+190 RVEEAES
-201 REATRKA
+201 A
-208 SSPFPR
+208 SMEGSIPFPP

-230 LDVAAR
+230 AEVARR
-236 RAPGNALRVLT
+236 RAPGNALRVLA

-276 SDDLRPPRCFLELK
+276 SDDLRPPRCFFELK
-290 QALEANKTW
+290 RALEANKEW
-299 DGATSRVS
+299 DGATSRVR

-313 PGMSRWIEW
+313 PGMKRWIEW
-322 QNAQISP
+322 QNAQMSP
-329 HEMAT
+329 AEMAN

-355 RVAAEEEEEDENG
+355 RVAAEDDDDERRRGREEGDGENAKRG
-368 GEDDEKQKQKEKA
+368 DDEKETPPGPA
-381 EPSRPY
+381 RPY

-399 CAHDGDPDY
+399 CAHEADPDY
-408 ARVGRTTHRPAGWW
+408 ARGSRKTRRPAGWW

-437 VAGKVPSAL
+437 VAGKVAPAL

-476 VAKGGPARGKAV
+476 VAKGGPARGAAV

-508 LSEWRREEKKDS
+508 RAEWRKEET
-520 FGPPLFFSRSG
+520 FFSV
-531 GEEERERLAAALV
+531 GEEETERAAAALV
-544 RAVEYKPGAPV
+544 RPVEYKPGAPV
-555 SASALKKEDEASRVA
+555 SAGALRVEDEASRVA
-570 LETFRNLSGAGSEPP
+570 LETFRNLCSAGSEPSRAP
-585 REATL
+585 RVAK
-590 AEPATTSESQKTSFT
+590 PGMTTTTKRA

-629 ETSGEF
+629 EASGEF

>member
-1 MRFREERGNGREGRK
+1 M
-16 SGKKCCRHCRKRH
+16 
-29 PRRHKLV
+29 
-36 VSGTSATRRAFA
+36 
-48 FRARTAVGA
+48 
-57 GAMRIVSEAVSD
+57 
-69 ARGAKRARVD
+69 D
-79 AADGATAST
+79 AADRATAST
-88 PPCISVLMPCRNAM
+88 PCISVLMPCRNAM
-102 PWLPDCVASVLAQE
+102 PWLPDCVASILAQE

-130 DSSTDGSREWLRDL
+130 DSSTDGSREWLRGL
-144 AAALA
+144 AVALA
-149 EADAGRA
+149 EADAGA
-156 SDVSDAPPPFDD
+156 STSDARPQPAD
-168 ARSNRLDPKQGERPL
+168 ARSDERGAPH
-183 TRPPVES
+183 RRRASSPPVE
-190 RAEEEEEEKPR
+190 RVEEAES
-201 REATRKA
+201 A
-208 SSPFPR
+208 SMEGSIPFPP

-230 LDVAAR
+230 AEVARR
-236 RAPGNALRVLT
+236 RAPGNALRVLA

-276 SDDLRPPRCFLELK
+276 SDDLRPPRCFFELK
-290 QALEANKTW
+290 RALEANEAW
-299 DGATSRVS
+299 DGATSRVR

-313 PGMSRWIEW
+313 PGMRRWIEW
-322 QNAQISP
+322 QNAQTSP
-329 HEMAT
+329 AEMAN

-346 GLFRRSAME
+346 GLFRRAAME
-355 RVAAEEEEEDENG
+355 RVAAEDDDDERRRGREEGDGENAKRG
-368 GEDDEKQKQKEKA
+368 DDEKETPPGPA
-381 EPSRPY
+381 RPY

-399 CAHDGDPDY
+399 CAHEADPDY
-408 ARVGRTTHRPAGWW
+408 ARGSRKTRRPAGWW

-476 VAKGGPARGKAV
+476 VAKGGPARGAAV
-488 QIWGTGE
+488 QVWGTGQ

-508 LSEWRREEKKDS
+508 RAEWREEAEARGARRALS
-520 FGPPLFFSRSG
+520 VSV
-531 GEEERERLAAALV
+531 GEEESERLAAAMV
-544 RAVEYKPGAPV
+544 RPVEYKPGAPV
-555 SASALKKEDEASRVA
+555 SAAALRVEDDASRGA
-570 LETFRNLSGAGSEPP
+570 LETFRNLSAAGSEPSP
-585 REATL
+585 YAPTRAESMTL
-590 AEPATTSESQKTSFT
+590 LRTQTRRA

-629 ETSGEF
+629 EASGEF

>member
-1 MRFREERGNGREGRK
+1 M
-16 SGKKCCRHCRKRH
+16 
-29 PRRHKLV
+29 
-36 VSGTSATRRAFA
+36 
-48 FRARTAVGA
+48 
-57 GAMRIVSEAVSD
+57 
-69 ARGAKRARVD
+69 D
-79 AADGATAST
+79 AADRATAST
-88 PPCISVLMPCRNAM
+88 PCISVLMPCRNAM
-102 PWLPDCVASVLAQE
+102 PWLPDCVASILAQE

-130 DSSTDGSREWLRDL
+130 DSSTDGSREWLRGL
-144 AAALA
+144 AVALA
-149 EADAGRA
+149 EADAGA
-156 SDVSDAPPPFDD
+156 STSDARPQPAD
-168 ARSNRLDPKQGERPL
+168 ARSDERGAPH
-183 TRPPVES
+183 RRRASSPPVE
-190 RAEEEEEEKPR
+190 RVEEAES
-201 REATRKA
+201 A
-208 SSPFPR
+208 SMEGSIPFPP

-230 LDVAAR
+230 AEVARR
-236 RAPGNALRVLT
+236 RAPGNALRVLA

-276 SDDLRPPRCFLELK
+276 SDDLRPPRCFFELK
-290 QALEANKTW
+290 RALEANKEW
-299 DGATSRVS
+299 DGATSCVR

-313 PGMSRWIEW
+313 PGMKRWIEW
-322 QNAQISP
+322 QNAQMSP
-329 HEMAT
+329 AEMAN

-355 RVAAEEEEEDENG
+355 RVAAEDDDDERRRGREEGDGENAKRG
-368 GEDDEKQKQKEKA
+368 DDEKETPPGPA
-381 EPSRPY
+381 RPY

-399 CAHDGDPDY
+399 CAHEADPDY
-408 ARVGRTTHRPAGWW
+408 ARGSRKTRRPAGWW

-437 VAGKVPSAL
+437 VAGKVAPAL

-476 VAKGGPARGKAV
+476 VAKGGPARGAAV

-508 LSEWRREEKKDS
+508 QAEWRKETPAFPKGTRR
-520 FGPPLFFSRSG
+520 LTILV
-531 GEEERERLAAALV
+531 GEDQWESLAEALV
-544 RAVEYKPGAPV
+544 RPVEYKPGAPV
-555 SASALKKEDEASRVA
+555 SAGALRVEDEASRVA
-570 LETFRNLSGAGSEPP
+570 LETFRNLCSAGSEPSRAP
-585 REATL
+585 RVAK
-590 AEPATTSESQKTSFT
+590 PGMTTTTKRA

-629 ETSGEF
+629 EASGEF

>member
-1 MRFREERGNGREGRK
+1 MG
-16 SGKKCCRHCRKRH
+16 
-29 PRRHKLV
+29 
-36 VSGTSATRRAFA
+36 ATHRAFA

-57 GAMRIVSEAVSD
+57 GAMRPASEAESD
-69 ARGAKRARVD
+69 APGAKRTRVD

-130 DSSTDGSREWLRDL
+130 DSSTDGSREWLRGL
-144 AAALA
+144 AAALE
-149 EADAGRA
+149 EAD
-156 SDVSDAPPPFDD
+156 SENPSTSETPPPNDE
-168 ARSNRLDPKQGERPL
+168 ARSNERAP
-183 TRPPVES
+183 
-190 RAEEEEEEKPR
+190 RAGVR
-201 REATRKA
+201 A
-208 SSPFPR
+208 SSPPTVVPR
-214 DRLETWEKE
+214 VEEEDVKTFLEKTRLETWEKE

-230 LDVAAR
+230 AEVARR
-236 RAPGNALRVLT
+236 RAPGNALRVFA

-276 SDDLRPPRCFLELK
+276 SDDLRPPRCFFELK
-290 QALEANKTW
+290 RALEANEAW
-299 DGATSRVS
+299 DGATSRVR

-313 PGMSRWIEW
+313 PGMRRWIEW
-322 QNAQISP
+322 QNAQTSP
-329 HEMAT
+329 AEMAN

-346 GLFRRSAME
+346 GLFRRAAME
-355 RVAAEEEEEDENG
+355 RVAAEDDGDGDGDDGAAEGAKE
-368 GEDDEKQKQKEKA
+368 GET

-387 RDLWLVDGRVRD
+387 RDLWLVGGRVRD
-399 CAHDGDPDY
+399 CAHEADPDF
-408 ARVGRTTHRPAGWW
+408 ARGGRPSSRPAGWW

-437 VAGKVPSAL
+437 VAGKVPAAL

-476 VAKGGPARGKAV
+476 VAKGGPARGAAV

-508 LSEWRREEKKDS
+508 RAEWRKETKAFPTGTPR
-520 FGPPLFFSRSG
+520 GTLLV
-531 GEEERERLAAALV
+531 GEDQAESLAAALV
-544 RAVEYKPGAPV
+544 RPVEYKPGAPV
-555 SASALKKEDEASRVA
+555 SAAALRVEDDASRGA
-570 LETFRNLSGAGSEPP
+570 LETFRNLSAAGSETSP
-585 REATL
+585 RSPTRAESATFL
-590 AEPATTSESQKTSFT
+590 TTQTRRA

-629 ETSGEF
+629 EASGEF

>member
-1 MRFREERGNGREGRK
+1 LG
-16 SGKKCCRHCRKRH
+16 
-29 PRRHKLV
+29 
-36 VSGTSATRRAFA
+36 ATHRAFA

-57 GAMRIVSEAVSD
+57 GAMRPASEAESD
-69 ARGAKRARVD
+69 APGAKRTRVD

-130 DSSTDGSREWLRDL
+130 DSSTDGSREWLRGL
-144 AAALA
+144 AAALE
-149 EADAGRA
+149 EADAERA
-156 SDVSDAPPPFDD
+156 SSGSETPPPNDE
-168 ARSNRLDPKQGERPL
+168 ARSNERGVS
-183 TRPPVES
+183 RRRHASSPPIVP
-190 RAEEEEEEKPR
+190 RVEEEEDVKTFLEK
-201 REATRKA
+201 T
-208 SSPFPR
+208 
-214 DRLETWEKE
+214 RLETWEKE

-230 LDVAAR
+230 AEVARR
-236 RAPGNALRVLT
+236 RAPGNALRVFA

-276 SDDLRPPRCFLELK
+276 SDDLRPPRCFFELK
-290 QALEANKTW
+290 RALEANEAW
-299 DGATSRVS
+299 DGATSRVR

-313 PGMSRWIEW
+313 PGMRRWIEW
-322 QNAQISP
+322 QNAQTSP
-329 HEMAT
+329 AEMAN

-346 GLFRRSAME
+346 GLFRRAAME
-355 RVAAEEEEEDENG
+355 RVAAEDDGDGDGDDGAAEGAKE
-368 GEDDEKQKQKEKA
+368 GET

-387 RDLWLVDGRVRD
+387 RDLWLVGGRVRD
-399 CAHDGDPDY
+399 CAHEADPDF
-408 ARVGRTTHRPAGWW
+408 ARGGRPSSRPAGWW

-437 VAGKVPSAL
+437 VAGKVPAAL

-476 VAKGGPARGKAV
+476 VAKGGPARGAAV

-508 LSEWRREEKKDS
+508 RAEWRKETKAFPTGTPR
-520 FGPPLFFSRSG
+520 GTLLV
-531 GEEERERLAAALV
+531 GEDQAESLAAALV
-544 RAVEYKPGAPV
+544 RPVEYKPGAPV
-555 SASALKKEDEASRVA
+555 SAAALRVEDDASRGA
-570 LETFRNLSGAGSEPP
+570 LETFRNLSAAGSETSP
-585 REATL
+585 RSPTRAESATFL
-590 AEPATTSESQKTSFT
+590 TTQTRRA

-629 ETSGEF
+629 EASGEF

>member
-1 MRFREERGNGREGRK
+1 MG
-16 SGKKCCRHCRKRH
+16 
-29 PRRHKLV
+29 
-36 VSGTSATRRAFA
+36 ATHRAFA

-57 GAMRIVSEAVSD
+57 GAMRPASEAESD
-69 ARGAKRARVD
+69 APGAKRTRVD

-130 DSSTDGSREWLRDL
+130 DSSTDGSREWLRGL
-144 AAALA
+144 AAALE
-149 EADAGRA
+149 EADAERA
-156 SDVSDAPPPFDD
+156 SSGSETPPPNDE
-168 ARSNRLDPKQGERPL
+168 ARSNERG
-183 TRPPVES
+183 VS
-190 RAEEEEEEKPR
+190 RR
-201 REATRKA
+201 RHA
-208 SSPFPR
+208 SSPPIVPR
-214 DRLETWEKE
+214 VEEEDVKTFLEKTRLETWEKE

-230 LDVAAR
+230 AEVARR
-236 RAPGNALRVLT
+236 RAPGNALRVFA

-276 SDDLRPPRCFLELK
+276 SDDLRPPRCFFELK
-290 QALEANKTW
+290 RALEANEAW
-299 DGATSRVS
+299 DCATSRVR

-313 PGMSRWIEW
+313 PGMRRWIEW
-322 QNAQISP
+322 QNAQTSP
-329 HEMAT
+329 AEMAN

-346 GLFRRSAME
+346 GLFRRAAME
-355 RVAAEEEEEDENG
+355 RVAAEEDDDGDGDGDDGAAEGAKE
-368 GEDDEKQKQKEKA
+368 GET

-387 RDLWLVDGRVRD
+387 RDLWLVGGRVRD
-399 CAHDGDPDY
+399 CAHEADPDF
-408 ARVGRTTHRPAGWW
+408 ARGGRPSSRPAGWW

-437 VAGKVPSAL
+437 VAGKVPAAL

-476 VAKGGPARGKAV
+476 VAKGGPARGAAV

-508 LSEWRREEKKDS
+508 RAEWRKETKAFPTGTPR
-520 FGPPLFFSRSG
+520 GTLLV
-531 GEEERERLAAALV
+531 GEDQAESLAAALV
-544 RAVEYKPGAPV
+544 RPVEYKPGAPV
-555 SASALKKEDEASRVA
+555 SAAALRVEDDASRGA
-570 LETFRNLSGAGSEPP
+570 LETFRNLSAAGSEPSP
-585 REATL
+585 RA
-590 AEPATTSESQKTSFT
+590 

>member
-1 MRFREERGNGREGRK
+1 MG
-16 SGKKCCRHCRKRH
+16 
-29 PRRHKLV
+29 
-36 VSGTSATRRAFA
+36 ATHRAFA

-57 GAMRIVSEAVSD
+57 GAMRPASEAESD
-69 ARGAKRARVD
+69 APGAKRTRVD

-130 DSSTDGSREWLRDL
+130 DSSTDGSREWLRGL
-144 AAALA
+144 AAALE
-149 EADAGRA
+149 EADAERA
-156 SDVSDAPPPFDD
+156 SSGSETPPPNDE
-168 ARSNRLDPKQGERPL
+168 ARSNERGVS
-183 TRPPVES
+183 RRRHASSPPIVP
-190 RAEEEEEEKPR
+190 RVEEEEDVKTFLEK
-201 REATRKA
+201 T
-208 SSPFPR
+208 
-214 DRLETWEKE
+214 RLETWEKE

-230 LDVAAR
+230 AEVARR
-236 RAPGNALRVLT
+236 RAPGNALRVFA

-276 SDDLRPPRCFLELK
+276 SDDLRPPRCFFELK
-290 QALEANKTW
+290 RALEANEAW
-299 DGATSRVS
+299 DGATSRVR

-313 PGMSRWIEW
+313 PGMRRWIEW
-322 QNAQISP
+322 QNAQTSP
-329 HEMAT
+329 AEMAN

-346 GLFRRSAME
+346 GLFRRAAME
-355 RVAAEEEEEDENG
+355 RVAAEDDGDGDGDDGAAEGAKE
-368 GEDDEKQKQKEKA
+368 GET

-387 RDLWLVDGRVRD
+387 RDLWLVGGRVRD
-399 CAHDGDPDY
+399 CAHEADPDF
-408 ARVGRTTHRPAGWW
+408 ARGGRPSSRPAGWW

-437 VAGKVPSAL
+437 VAGKVPAAL

-476 VAKGGPARGKAV
+476 VAKGGPARGAAV

-508 LSEWRREEKKDS
+508 RAEWRKETKAFPTGTPR
-520 FGPPLFFSRSG
+520 GTLLV
-531 GEEERERLAAALV
+531 GEDQAESLAAALV
-544 RAVEYKPGAPV
+544 RPVEYKPGAPV
-555 SASALKKEDEASRVA
+555 SAAALRVEDDASRGA
-570 LETFRNLSGAGSEPP
+570 LETFRNLSAAGSETSP
-585 REATL
+585 RSPTRAESATFL
-590 AEPATTSESQKTSFT
+590 TTQTRRA

-629 ETSGEF
+629 EASGEF